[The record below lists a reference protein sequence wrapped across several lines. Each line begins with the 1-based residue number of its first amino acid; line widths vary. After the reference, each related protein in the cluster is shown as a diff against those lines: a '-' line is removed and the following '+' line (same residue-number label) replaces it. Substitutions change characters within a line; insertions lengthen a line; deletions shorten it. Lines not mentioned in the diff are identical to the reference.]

1 MRKPTV
7 AECRAMEIQKLVS
20 FKTDH
25 PTQADIDEA
34 RRLMNSFY
42 RLCGLAER
50 NLYLSN
56 NEHTANLKR
65 TADSE
70 ERECEW
76 HRRLDQ
82 EFNRLYGLRLVYC
95 GYMPSIGVI
104 CTPGGG
110 FAEKIE
116 RHFYQ

>member
-1 MRKPTV
+1 MGKLTI
-7 AECRAMEIQKLVS
+7 AELRERELQKLVS

-25 PTQADIDEA
+25 PTEDDFGEA
-34 RRLMNSFY
+34 RQLMNSFY

-56 NEHTANLKR
+56 TSSKANLKSTKR
-65 TADSE
+65 SE
-70 ERECEW
+70 ERENEW
-76 HRRLDQ
+76 YKRLDA

-95 GYMPSIGVI
+95 GYAPSIGVI
-104 CTPGGG
+104 RTPGGG

-116 RHFYQ
+116 RYFYD